1 MPRLNGDKN
10 WLEQLPWVLLGQ
22 RTTPNS
28 DTGIAP
34 ALLVYGQHPD
44 LPGPIVLPKD
54 DITSYQQYSQ
64 QLATV
69 MNQLEF
75 TTVPWHGGEKK
86 PTYVPKTLMDC
97 EYVLIRVDKVQPSLC
112 PRYTGPHRVLERG
125 SKDFMIQLE
134 DRADRVSID
143 RLKPFYK

>member
-1 MPRLNGDKN
+1 MKILGIQHNTTTSYHPQANGKIERFHRHIKDGIRARLNGDKN
-10 WLEQLPWVLLGQ
+10 WLGQLPWVLLGQ

-44 LPGPIVLPKD
+44 LPGPIVRPKD

-75 TTVPWHGGEKK
+75 TTVPCTVSFHHHA
-86 PTYVPKTLMDC
+86 T
-97 EYVLIRVDKVQPSLC
+97 VLL
-112 PRYTGPHRVLERG
+112 
-125 SKDFMIQLE
+125 
-134 DRADRVSID
+134 
-143 RLKPFYK
+143 